1 MISSLG
7 SEGQALEF
15 AQEDIEGQLR
25 VGMVS
30 LGLESVGD
38 EAYMLAQYL
47 RLLARWNE
55 AFNLTGRS
63 SLKDMVARHVLD
75 SLTAL
80 PYLAGT
86 AVLDVGTGAGLPG
99 IPLAVLDPHR
109 HYTLLDSKGKKTRF
123 VTQAIGELGLGNV
136 DVVRAR
142 VEAFAPQQRFDTVI
156 TRAFSSLTCF
166 VQKCRHCT
174 AAGSRLVALKGR
186 YPDEELESVLQ
197 AVTAVNVLPVQV
209 PGLDAERHVV
219 IIEP

>member
-1 MISSLG
+1 MAS
-7 SEGQALEF
+7 

-25 VGMVS
+25 AGMVG
-30 LGLESVGD
+30 LGLEFAGD
-38 EAYMLAQYL
+38 AAYMLAQYL

-123 VTQAIGELGLGNV
+123 VTQAIGELGLDNV

-156 TRAFSSLTCF
+156 TRAFSSLTRF
-166 VQKCRHCT
+166 VQKCRHLT

-186 YPDEELESVLQ
+186 YPDEELKSVLR

-209 PGLDAERHVV
+209 PGLDAKRHVV

>member
-1 MISSLG
+1 LAS
-7 SEGQALEF
+7 

-25 VGMVS
+25 AGMVG
-30 LGLESVGD
+30 LGLESAGD
-38 EAYMLAQYL
+38 TVYVLAKYL
-47 RLLARWNE
+47 RLLARWNK
-55 AFNLTGRS
+55 AFNLTGPS

-75 SLTAL
+75 SLTVL

-123 VTQAIGELGLGNV
+123 VTQAIGELGLDNI
-136 DVVRAR
+136 DVVQAR
-142 VEAFAPQQRFDTVI
+142 VEAFAPEQHFDTVV
-156 TRAFSSLTCF
+156 TRAFSSLTRF
-166 VQKCRHCT
+166 VQNCQHLT
-174 AAGSRLVALKGR
+174 AAGGRLVALKGR
-186 YPDEELESVLQ
+186 YPDEELKPVLR
-197 AVTAVNVLPVQV
+197 AVTAVNVLPVYV

>member
-7 SEGQALEF
+7 SGRLALAS
-15 AQEDIEGQLR
+15 AQEDIERQLR
-25 VGMVS
+25 AGMVG
-30 LGLESVGD
+30 LGLESAGD
-38 EAYMLAQYL
+38 TVYVLAKYL
-47 RLLARWNE
+47 RLLARWNK
-55 AFNLTGRS
+55 AFNLTGPS

-75 SLTAL
+75 SLTVL

-123 VTQAIGELGLGNV
+123 VTQAIGELGLDNI
-136 DVVRAR
+136 DVVQAR
-142 VEAFAPQQRFDTVI
+142 VEAFAPEQHFDTVV
-156 TRAFSSLTCF
+156 TRAFSSLTRF
-166 VQKCRHCT
+166 VQNCQHLT
-174 AAGSRLVALKGR
+174 AAGGRLVALKGR
-186 YPDEELESVLQ
+186 YPDEELKPVLR
-197 AVTAVNVLPVQV
+197 AVTAVNVLPVYV